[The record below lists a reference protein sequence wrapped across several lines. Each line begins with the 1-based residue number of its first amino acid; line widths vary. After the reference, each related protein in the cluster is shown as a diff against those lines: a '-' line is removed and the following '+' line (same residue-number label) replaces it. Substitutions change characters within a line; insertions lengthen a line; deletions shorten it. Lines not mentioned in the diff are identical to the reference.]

1 MADRSYGDA
10 CGVARALD
18 VIGERWA
25 LLVIRELLL
34 GPKRFGDLH
43 HGLGGMSQNVLAQ
56 RLREL
61 EAAGI
66 AERRRLGPPA
76 GAWVYSLTER
86 GAALEP
92 VLVELGRWG
101 RHRPVAPGAPMSLD
115 AFALALRTTY
125 AGGATGVRAL
135 LVGDGD
141 AILVEPRDGALAVA
155 RGAPPHVD
163 VTAWADVA
171 ILREL
176 SFGALRVRDAVAAGD
191 LRVEGDAAALQ
202 RLFDAVAPRAA

>member
-43 HGLGGMSQNVLAQ
+43 RGLGGMSQNVLAQ

-155 RGAPPHVD
+155 RGAPAD
-163 VTAWADVA
+163 VNVAAWADVA
-171 ILREL
+171 ALREL
-176 SFGALRVRDAVAAGD
+176 AFGTLRVRDAVAAGD

-202 RLFDAVAPRAA
+202 RLFDAIAPRTA

>member
-25 LLVIRELLL
+25 LLVVRELLL

-43 HGLGGMSQNVLAQ
+43 RGLGGMSQNVLAQ

-61 EAAGI
+61 EAAGV

-86 GAALEP
+86 GAALES

-135 LVGDGD
+135 LVDDGD

-155 RGAPPHVD
+155 RGAPADVD

-171 ILREL
+171 TLREL
-176 SFGALRVRDAVAAGD
+176 AFGELGVRGAVAAGD

-202 RLFDAVAPRAA
+202 RLFDAIASRAA

>member
-1 MADRSYGDA
+1 
-10 CGVARALD
+10 VARALD

-43 HGLGGMSQNVLAQ
+43 RGLGGMSQNVLAQ

-141 AILVEPRDGALAVA
+141 AIVVEPRDGALAVA
-155 RGAPPHVD
+155 RSAPAD
-163 VTAWADVA
+163 VNVAAWADVA
-171 ILREL
+171 AMREL
-176 SFGALRVRDAVAAGD
+176 AFGTLRVRDAVAAGD

-202 RLFDAVAPRAA
+202 RLFDAIAPRAA

>member
-61 EAAGI
+61 EAAGVV
-66 AERRRLGPPA
+66 ERRRLGPPA

-101 RHRPVAPGAPMSLD
+101 RARPVAPGAPMSLD

-125 AGGATGVRAL
+125 GGGATGVRAVL
-135 LVGDGD
+135 AADGD
-141 AILVEPRDGALAVA
+141 AIVVEPRGGALAAA
-155 RGAPPHVD
+155 RGARADAD
-163 VTAWADVA
+163 VAAWADVA
-171 ILREL
+171 TLREL
-176 SFGALRVRDAVAAGD
+176 AFGTLRVRDAVAAGD
-191 LRVEGDAAALQ
+191 LRVEGDADALQ
-202 RLFDAVAPRAA
+202 RLFDAIAPRAA

>member
-43 HGLGGMSQNVLAQ
+43 RGLGGMSQNVLAQ

-155 RGAPPHVD
+155 RGAPAD
-163 VTAWADVA
+163 VNVAACADVA
-171 ILREL
+171 ALREL
-176 SFGALRVRDAVAAGD
+176 AFGTLRVRDAVAAGD
-191 LRVEGDAAALQ
+191 LRVDGDAAALQ
-202 RLFDAVAPRAA
+202 RLFDSIAPRTA

>member
-1 MADRSYGDA
+1 MTGRSYGDA

-43 HGLGGMSQNVLAQ
+43 RGLGRMSQNVLAQ

-61 EAAGI
+61 EAAGV

-101 RHRPVAPGAPMSLD
+101 RHRPVAAGAPLSLD

-141 AILVEPRDGALAVA
+141 AILVDTRDGELAVA
-155 RGAPPHVD
+155 RGAPAD
-163 VTAWADVA
+163 VAVAAWADVTA
-171 ILREL
+171 LREL
-176 SFGALRVRDAVAAGD
+176 AFGTLRVRDAMAAGD
-191 LRVEGDAAALQ
+191 LQVEGDAAALQ
-202 RLFDAVAPRAA
+202 RLFDAIAPRVA

>member
-43 HGLGGMSQNVLAQ
+43 RGLGGMSQNVLAQ

-66 AERRRLGPPA
+66 VERRRLGPPA

-141 AILVEPRDGALAVA
+141 AILVEPRDGGLAVA
-155 RGAPPHVD
+155 RGAPAD
-163 VTAWADVA
+163 VNVAAWADVA
-171 ILREL
+171 AMREL
-176 SFGALRVRDAVAAGD
+176 AFGTLRVRDAMAAGD

-202 RLFDAVAPRAA
+202 RLFDAIAPRAA